1 MRLRRHRNSRR
12 NRITPLTNSDYR
24 RATEETFSMNSTK
37 ETAELFFDA
46 CETGKVLDGCQ
57 Q

>member
-1 MRLRRHRNSRR
+1 
-12 NRITPLTNSDYR
+12 
-24 RATEETFSMNSTK
+24 MNSTK

-46 CETGKVLDGCQ
+46 CETGKVWDGCQ